1 MEADLSSIGSS
12 SFPRSF
18 ADIFPHCS
26 VLRAASALSYIL
38 FMKNSLASGL
48 TRTAIYVTTME
59 MRAGQLENDVF
70 STPAMI
76 GLMERTCV
84 DLTEPHLDE
93 NEQTVGIHV
102 DVYHL
107 APTRI
112 GQSVTVTAELTEVK
126 DNKLRYS
133 VSAINDQ
140 GIKIGAGNHRRAV
153 INTKRFANGK

>member
-1 MEADLSSIGSS
+1 MEKASS
-12 SFPRSF
+12 SFPRSS
-18 ADIFPHCS
+18 ADILPVHCS

-38 FMKNSLASGL
+38 FMKTSLASGL

-112 GQSVTVTAELTEVK
+112 GQSVTITAELTEVK
-126 DNKLRYS
+126 DNKTRYS

-153 INTKRFANGK
+153 IDTKRFANGA

>member
-1 MEADLSSIGSS
+1 MEKASS
-12 SFPRSF
+12 SFPRSS
-18 ADIFPHCS
+18 ADILPVHCS
-26 VLRAASALSYIL
+26 VLRAPSALSYIL
-38 FMKNSLASGL
+38 FMKTSLASGL

-112 GQSVTVTAELTEVK
+112 GQSVTITAELAEVK
-126 DNKLRYS
+126 DNKIRYS

-153 INTKRFANGK
+153 IDTKRFANGA

>member
-1 MEADLSSIGSS
+1 LEKASS
-12 SFPRSF
+12 SFPRSS
-18 ADIFPHCS
+18 ADILPVHCS

-38 FMKNSLASGL
+38 FMKTSLASGL
-48 TRTAIYVTTME
+48 TRTAIYITTME

-112 GQSVTVTAELTEVK
+112 GQSVTITAALTEVT
-126 DNKLRYS
+126 DNKIRYS

-153 INTKRFANGK
+153 IDTKRFANGA

>member
-1 MEADLSSIGSS
+1 LEADLSGIGSS

-38 FMKNSLASGL
+38 FMKTSLASGL
-48 TRTAIYVTTME
+48 TRTAIYVTTIE

-84 DLTEPHLDE
+84 DLTEPHLDK

-112 GQSVTVTAELTEVK
+112 GQSVTITAELTEVK
-126 DNKLRYS
+126 DNKIRYS

-153 INTKRFANGK
+153 IDTKRFANGA

>member
-1 MEADLSSIGSS
+1 LEKASS
-12 SFPRSF
+12 SFPRSS
-18 ADIFPHCS
+18 ADILPVHCS

-38 FMKNSLASGL
+38 FMKTSLASGL

-112 GQSVTVTAELTEVK
+112 GQSVTITAELTEVK
-126 DNKLRYS
+126 NNKIRYS

-153 INTKRFANGK
+153 IDTKRFANGA

>member
-1 MEADLSSIGSS
+1 LEKASS
-12 SFPRSF
+12 SFPRSS
-18 ADIFPHCS
+18 ADILPVHCS

-38 FMKNSLASGL
+38 FMKTSLASGL
-48 TRTAIYVTTME
+48 TRTALYATTME

-112 GQSVTVTAELTEVK
+112 GQSVTITAELTEVK

-153 INTKRFANGK
+153 INTQRFANDK

>member
-1 MEADLSSIGSS
+1 LEKASS
-12 SFPRSF
+12 SFPRSS
-18 ADIFPHCS
+18 ADILPVHCS

-38 FMKNSLASGL
+38 FMKTSLASGL

-112 GQSVTVTAELTEVK
+112 GQSVTITAELTEVK

-153 INTKRFANGK
+153 INTKRFANDK

>member
-1 MEADLSSIGSS
+1 M
-12 SFPRSF
+12 
-18 ADIFPHCS
+18 HCS
-26 VLRAASALSYIL
+26 ELRQASALPYIL
-38 FMKNSLASGL
+38 FMKSSLASGL
-48 TRTAIYVTTME
+48 TRTVTYVTTME

-112 GQSVTVTAELTEVK
+112 GQSVTITAELTEVK
-126 DNKLRYS
+126 DNKIRYS

-153 INTKRFANGK
+153 IDTKRFANGA

>member
-38 FMKNSLASGL
+38 FMKTSLAVGL

-112 GQSVTVTAELTEVK
+112 GQSVTITAELTEVK